1 MQLDAVCGK
10 RVRERRQLMVEYAG
24 EPYYFCS
31 LECLNRFDASP
42 DLFTV
47 QAGEGNLTNRDRYL
61 RPGHGGSFP
70 EHGASFPEPGSHAI
84 LEPADSDAGPG

>member
-24 EPYYFCS
+24 ERYYFCS

-47 QAGEGNLTNRDRYL
+47 QPGEGNLTNRDRYL